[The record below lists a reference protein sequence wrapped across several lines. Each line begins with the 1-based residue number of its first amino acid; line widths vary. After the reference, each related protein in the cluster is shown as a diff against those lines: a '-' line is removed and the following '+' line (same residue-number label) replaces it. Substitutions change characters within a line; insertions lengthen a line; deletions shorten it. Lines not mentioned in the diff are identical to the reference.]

1 MNISL
6 PIIFSYSYSE
16 KPEDYNLPADYTY
29 VEKLWGNLFYKIY
42 QARNYGAAKAQCEFD
57 GAKLAIPRSE
67 AENDFIADLIP
78 NEKIWIG
85 INDIDQEGLFVA
97 VDGSH
102 ISWTKW
108 AQGQPDNSEKWGDD
122 GQDGV
127 VILQGTDLQ
136 NIPKSWDDQVVSD
149 SRRFVCLRY
158 ITRIL

>member
-1 MNISL
+1 M
-6 PIIFSYSYSE
+6 
-16 KPEDYNLPADYTY
+16 PADYTY
-29 VEKLWGNLFYKIY
+29 LEKWWGDLFYKIY
-42 QARNYGAAKAQCEFD
+42 EARNYGAAKAQCEFD
-57 GAKLAIPRSE
+57 GAKLAIPRHE

-108 AQGQPDNSEKWGDD
+108 AHGQPDNSQKWG

-127 VILQGTDLQ
+127 VILQGTDWY
-136 NIPKSWDDQVVSD
+136 PKSWDDQVVSVPK
-149 SRRFVCLRY
+149 RFVCLVY
-158 ITRIL
+158 ISRILV